1 MKKILALICARK
13 NSSEIK
19 NKNLLKFKGK
29 TLIGHSIKHALKL
42 KKKYKVMVVCSTDS
56 IKIARIAKKHGPWFH
71 F

>member
-29 TLIGHSIKHALKL
+29 TLIGHSIEHALKL
-42 KKKYKVMVVCSTDS
+42 KKNISNGCMLD
-56 IKIARIAKKHGPWFH
+56 R
-71 F
+71 